1 VIYLNRIF
9 RIGACLCLWLAM
21 LIPAPAQLFPAVSSA
36 TNGNPAVEVIALK
49 DWPDGDALLQAV
61 RSQLPSEP
69 LRIEGDIIV
78 RRRRGVVE
86 HQFRFEMQLAWGHD
100 PSTATYTL
108 RDGFGGDLEQ
118 LMISRAVQSDSVS
131 YAYAAGYPLRPAPVP
146 DLFAPLQQGDLSWSD
161 LSLSFLWWT
170 GGEVTGVEE
179 VLGYSCYVME
189 VPAPANLPVSAG
201 VAYARVRLWI
211 DRKMCM
217 MLQAEGLD
225 KNGAPVRK
233 LWIKSLKKINDRW
246 MIKDLEVEQAG
257 SSHRTKVVIQEVSGN
272 P

>member
-1 VIYLNRIF
+1 MIYLNRI
-9 RIGACLCLWLAM
+9 IPVGVGLCLWLVM
-21 LIPAPAQLFPAVSSA
+21 LVSAPAQLVPAVSSA
-36 TNGNPAVEVIALK
+36 TNSNPAVDVVPLK

-69 LRIEGDIIV
+69 LRIDGDIIV

-86 HQFRFEMQLAWGHD
+86 RQFHFEMQLAWGRD
-100 PSTATYTL
+100 PATATYTL
-108 RDGFGGDLEQ
+108 RDGLGGDLEQ
-118 LMISRAVQSDSVS
+118 LMISRATQSDSVS
-131 YAYAAGYPLRPAPVP
+131 YAYAKGYPLRPAPMAG
-146 DLFAPLQQGDLSWSD
+146 LFAPLQQSDLSWSD
-161 LSLSFLWWT
+161 LSLSFLWWR
-170 GGEVTGVEE
+170 GGRVTGVEE

-189 VPAPANLPVSAG
+189 VPAPADLPASAG
-201 VAYARVRLWI
+201 ASYAGVRLWI

-233 LWIKSLKKINDRW
+233 LWIRSLKKINGRW
-246 MIKDLEVEQAG
+246 MIRDLEVEETG
-257 SSHRTKVVIQEVSGN
+257 SSHRTKVVIQEVNGT